1 MNGTLLRTYH
11 AGRRSHLCKQFQKW
25 TQVDALSFEKV
36 DWSNFFQVQL
46 EDGRLLR
53 RHQDHPVPRSSV
65 PQEPISDQEIPPP
78 LAAKQPE
85 LQLEDSRT
93 QPSEPVQS
101 AFQDIPEKRY
111 PIRNRHAPR

>member
-25 TQVDALSFEKV
+25 TQVDAWSFETV
-36 DWSNFFQVQL
+36 DWPNFFPVQL

-53 RHQDHPVPRSSV
+53 RHQDHLIQRSSV
-65 PQEPISDQEIPPP
+65 SREPIADQEVPPP
-78 LAAKQPE
+78 QAAEQPE
-85 LQLEDSRT
+85 LQLEEHLT

-101 AFQDIPEKRY
+101 APQDIPEMRY
-111 PIRNRHAPR
+111 PTRNRQAPR